1 MAPRLLEGP
10 AARKLLLETAIEEGS
25 VLGQATLRDSKCVV
39 DEPITVGARVSSGSS
54 GAVIIWAF
62 DEECRAVVREI
73 RPGQVTDPGEAE
85 DGHSESPAPSEAEVS
100 NSESDGSSLAS
111 SVETKTGWVSYYIG
125 EQFDLP
131 ATRVYAE
138 MGYEDYGDSVG
149 GGHNPYAQCWTS
161 SFPVWTIEDCY
172 SSYYPHGPDYV
183 WIEVTGE
190 FSHTLN
196 IEYTQ
201 YAQWYG
207 TSNGFS
213 YHCTLTEGS
222 LPPLWEEFCYGDV
235 ID

>member
-1 MAPRLLEGP
+1 MIDGE
-10 AARKLLLETAIEEGS
+10 ETAIGVGS

-39 DEPITVGARVSSGSS
+39 DAPITVGARVPNGSAGS
-54 GAVIIWAF
+54 VINWAF
-62 DEECRAVVREI
+62 DEECRVVVQEI
-73 RPGQVTDPGEAE
+73 RRGLVDDTGPAEGGQ
-85 DGHSESPAPSEAEVS
+85 SESPTPSATTPPHQ
-100 NSESDGSSLAS
+100 SSHGANVAS
-111 SVETKTGWVSYYIG
+111 SVETSTGWVSFYIG
-125 EQFDLP
+125 EWFDLP
-131 ATRVYAE
+131 ATQVYAE

-149 GGHNPYAQCWTS
+149 GGHTPYARCWTS

-172 SSYYPHGPDYV
+172 STYYPYGPDYV

-207 TSNGFS
+207 TSNGYS
-213 YHCTLTEGS
+213 YTCTLTEGS
-222 LPPLWEEFCYGDV
+222 LPPLWDEFCYGGV